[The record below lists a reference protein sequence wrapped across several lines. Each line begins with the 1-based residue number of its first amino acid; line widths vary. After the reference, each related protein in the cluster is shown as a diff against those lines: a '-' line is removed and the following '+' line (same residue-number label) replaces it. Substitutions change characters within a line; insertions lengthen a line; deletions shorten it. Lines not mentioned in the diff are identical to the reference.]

1 MPIFPASSPSNQFS
15 SNFFF
20 NLSEHCTINLI
31 YLSIYLSLYLCYV
44 LNPSLFLFIYSF
56 INVCVDLYLQIIYII
71 FLPQLSSLPAYL
83 SFSTYLSIY
92 LCVHLTDYISIYLSI
107 RYSVLTLNNIPDGI
121 AFLEAELPA
130 GLGHEVIEAA
140 ARRDGLHRRRHTRW
154 RPRGRPAD
162 M

>member
-44 LNPSLFLFIYSF
+44 LNPSLFLFIYFSIYQCMCRF
-56 INVCVDLYLQIIYII
+56 ASINNLYYLLTSVI
-71 FLPQLSSLPAYL
+71 FLASLPIFFQL
-83 SFSTYLSIY
+83 FIH

-107 RYSVLTLNNIPDGI
+107 RYSGLSINDIPDGI